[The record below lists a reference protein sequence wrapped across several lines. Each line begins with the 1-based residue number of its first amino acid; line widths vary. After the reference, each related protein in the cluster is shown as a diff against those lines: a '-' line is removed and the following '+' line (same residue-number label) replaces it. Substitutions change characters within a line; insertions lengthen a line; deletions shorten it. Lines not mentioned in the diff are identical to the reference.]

1 MGLELSFQNIVNKF
15 AFHDNQVAIAVSGG
29 VDSVVLLHLM
39 INWAKKNKPSL
50 PTALTV
56 NHGLRLE
63 SQKEADFAVSYAKE
77 LGAKESFILNWEKKN
92 IKGNIQLQA
101 RKARYNLLTKWCKN
115 NNVKYLFVAHHKNDQ
130 AETFLLRLE
139 RGSGVDGLS
148 SMDYK
153 YFLDGIYV
161 FRPLLNFSRSEIEK
175 YAKLHQLRWIEDRS
189 NYDLKYRRTLYRNLL
204 KASDNQDVLTERIC
218 LTALHMKRAAKA
230 LMHYTRL
237 ALNDCVNVHDLG
249 YIEIKLSEFYQLPEE
264 VALRLLLYSIMAI
277 VNKHYKPRY
286 RSLIAIFNKISQKD
300 SDINCTLSG
309 CKIRKYGGR
318 ILIMRESSKIQE
330 ITVHLTLNVPIEWD
344 NRFSCTILSNQK
356 YSVTIAPLKKTQKIP
371 EFLKDYNC
379 CPEVFY
385 SLPTVQEDGKVLA
398 YPDINYNGKNTNDD
412 KVQCIINSTIKQNL
426 VSLISI

>member
-1 MGLELSFQNIVNKF
+1 MKLELLFQNIANSF
-15 AFHDNQVAIAVSGG
+15 AFHNQIAVAVSGG
-29 VDSVVLLHLM
+29 VDSIVLLHLM
-39 INWAKKNKPSL
+39 TNWAKKNKLSL
-50 PTALTV
+50 PIALTV
-56 NHGLRLE
+56 NHGLRSE
-63 SQKEADFAVSYAKE
+63 SQKEADFVISYAKQ
-77 LGAKESFILNWEKKN
+77 LGAKESFILNWEKQN

-101 RKARYNLLTKWCKN
+101 RKARYKLLEEWCKN
-115 NNVKYLFVAHHKNDQ
+115 NNVKCLLVAHHKDDQ

-153 YFLDGIYV
+153 SFLNGIYIL
-161 FRPLLNFSRSEIEK
+161 RPLLNFSRSEIEK
-175 YAKLHQLRWIEDRS
+175 YANLHRLKWIEDRS

-204 KASDNQDVLTERIC
+204 KASDNQEILTERIC

-237 ALNDCVNVHDLG
+237 ALNDCVNIHDLG
-249 YIEIKLSEFYQLPEE
+249 YIEIKLDELYKLPEE
-264 VALRLLLYSIMAI
+264 IALRLLLYSIMAI
-277 VNKHYKPRY
+277 VNEHYKPRY
-286 RSLIAIFNKISQKD
+286 RSLITIFNKVSQKD

-309 CKIRKYGGR
+309 CKIRKYGGS

-330 ITVHLTLNVPIEWD
+330 ITVHLTLNLPVEWD

-356 YSVTIAPLKKTQKIP
+356 CSVTIAPLKKTQKVP

-385 SLPTVQEDGKVLA
+385 SLPTVQKDGKVLA
-398 YPDINYNGKNTNDD
+398 YPDINYNEKNTNDD